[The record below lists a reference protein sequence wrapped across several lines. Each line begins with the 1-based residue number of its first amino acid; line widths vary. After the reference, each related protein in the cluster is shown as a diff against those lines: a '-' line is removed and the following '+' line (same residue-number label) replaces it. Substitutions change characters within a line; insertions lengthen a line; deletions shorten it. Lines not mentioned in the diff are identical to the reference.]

1 MSELRD
7 DVKTGAKWGIVY
19 LFLPQIL
26 DALKQAATTVGLLVQ
41 IIFVGTEKVGE
52 KAYEVVRRNKMGIF
66 YALLICFVGA
76 AMFFSLGAGFQ
87 NRLCMTIGG
96 FFLLTPFMVVA
107 IAGNAVAFLVSIYV
121 NVLGGT
127 LLTVHSA
134 LLEALKKAGFEPA
147 GVPKPTIDVDG
158 ITKKF
163 RSIWSAIIPLGLTTI
178 YCIVFP
184 SWRALA
190 LMPIVIFFL
199 TVMSIMVGQW
209 ASIDLATDDKKLIRT
224 ARAKRRI
231 YRLVALGLTLLLV
244 WGGFSVAMHSTATA
258 LSEASSKTDN
268 EACHYIKQKG
278 SLFGLAKGLVADG
291 YSAAT
296 DLIKTAQAHSDSAKQ
311 AEQDSLLAYNRRFK
325 TDAEFRNLSI
335 PARSTVTVFNP
346 AGKRV
351 EVHTRETEQSLLGK
365 PFVVEAHDDP
375 VKLYFG
381 DNAEWVIFSGIGCRI
396 QVTQKN
402 KTFEIL

>member
-209 ASIDLATDDKKLIRT
+209 ASIDLATDDKKLIT
-224 ARAKRRI
+224 
-231 YRLVALGLTLLLV
+231 
-244 WGGFSVAMHSTATA
+244 
-258 LSEASSKTDN
+258 SSSN
-268 EACHYIKQKG
+268 
-278 SLFGLAKGLVADG
+278 SLEL
-291 YSAAT
+291 
-296 DLIKTAQAHSDSAKQ
+296 
-311 AEQDSLLAYNRRFK
+311 
-325 TDAEFRNLSI
+325 
-335 PARSTVTVFNP
+335 P
-346 AGKRV
+346 
-351 EVHTRETEQSLLGK
+351 QSLSKNSCRVDRSVMFNSSLIC
-365 PFVVEAHDDP
+365 VV
-375 VKLYFG
+375 
-381 DNAEWVIFSGIGCRI
+381 
-396 QVTQKN
+396 
-402 KTFEIL
+402 